1 MTWSPTAVIMYPG
14 QEPAEPNRQAR
25 RTKRMRKFLKYTLP
39 LGLIVLSFVSFA
51 VLMAIGQAQKPE
63 RKEEGRQAVL
73 VDVITAQE
81 RLVNFTIESQGGV
94 QPRTETVL
102 VAEVS
107 GKITSVSP
115 DFIAGGFFDAGE
127 TLLVIDPSDYET
139 ALKRAEA
146 NLAAQRAK
154 LSEETARS
162 EQALRDWTN
171 LGRTGEPSELVLRKP
186 QVQEAIAG
194 VSAAEA
200 DVDKARRDLER
211 TRISVPYDG
220 LVKEKRVDI
229 GQFVAPG
236 TQLGVSFAIDTAEV
250 RLPLS
255 PDDVAYLELP
265 SATSDEGEV
274 LPRVLLSTQQAGELK
289 TWEASI
295 VRTEGVVDES
305 SRVIYLV
312 AQVVD
317 PYGLLGRSDQGELR
331 VGTFVRAEIQG
342 KSAGSVVVLPRFALQ
357 QDNTVLVANGENELE
372 IRKVTV
378 ARAEPR
384 FVYISGGVEDGER
397 VVTTTLEAPIPG
409 MKLTVNGDT
418 SEISS
423 SESESIEI
431 AAGNE

>member
-1 MTWSPTAVIMYPG
+1 MYPG

-51 VLMAIGQAQKPE
+51 VLMAIGQAKKPE

>member
-1 MTWSPTAVIMYPG
+1 MS
-14 QEPAEPNRQAR
+14 
-25 RTKRMRKFLKYTLP
+25 KFLKYTLP
-39 LGLIVLSFVSFA
+39 LGLIILAFVSFG
-51 VLMAIGQAQKPE
+51 VLMAIGQAKKPE

-73 VDVITAQE
+73 VDVITAEE
-81 RLVNFTIESQGGV
+81 RLVNFTIQSQGGV

-115 DFIAGGFFDAGE
+115 DFIAGGFFSAGE
-127 TLLVIDPSDYET
+127 TLLVIDPSDYQT

-154 LSEETARS
+154 LAEENARS
-162 EQALRDWTN
+162 EQALRDWKN

-220 LVKEKRVDI
+220 LVREKRVDI
-229 GQFVAPG
+229 GQYVAPG
-236 TQLGVSFAIDTAEV
+236 TQLGVSFAIDTAEI

-255 PDDVAYLELP
+255 PDDIAYLDLP
-265 SATSDEGEV
+265 SATHDNTAA
-274 LPRVLLSTQQAGELK
+274 LPGVLLSAEQAGAQK
-289 TWEASI
+289 TWEAQI
-295 VRTEGVVDES
+295 VRTEGVIDEA
-305 SRVIYLV
+305 SRVTYAV

-317 PYGLLGRSDQGELR
+317 PYGFLGVSQQEELKM
-331 VGTFVRAEIQG
+331 GTFVRAAIQG
-342 KSAGSVVVLPRFALQ
+342 RSAGSVVVLPRRALQ

-372 IRKVTV
+372 VRDVTI
-378 ARAEPR
+378 ARTEPR
-384 FVYISGGVEDGER
+384 YVYITQGVEDGER
-397 VVTTTLEAPIPG
+397 VVITTLEAPIPG
-409 MKLTVNGDT
+409 MKLVVNGDAVDTPT
-418 SEISS
+418 SDPDAVEIV
-423 SESESIEI
+423 
-431 AAGNE
+431 AGAEQ